1 MRRQPSP
8 LGASIQH
15 TPTPNHLPPPQ
26 TAKLPPLQGCHR
38 CPLQPLH
45 TEAHLR
51 CVVTRIAAPVGPQPP
66 GLVCCMQIH
75 PFPTPNA
82 LRWVNTANWPLALPW
97 CSALGRLTLAHHQCH
112 THLNSGSFWGNL
124 VYCDVIGDPAPGHR
138 RRLPPNTRAQ
148 AAVRATRGKPPRQYV
163 PRHPR
168 AQKLPGGRVFA
179 RTSFTPMQW
188 TAPNAQSVVRTRW
201 GPPAERSKWCSAW
214 SANLSTSLFLSE
226 EDHARARL
234 NNIPSSTVYWESN
247 QRSCTSVGCLRQ
259 NQQTRKHTAPC
270 CRFSPK
276 LVKKMSYVLK
286 KFPTQEP

>member
-1 MRRQPSP
+1 MLCVGSTLRTGHSP
-8 LGASIQH
+8 CRG
-15 TPTPNHLPPPQ
+15 
-26 TAKLPPLQGCHR
+26 
-38 CPLQPLH
+38 
-45 TEAHLR
+45 
-51 CVVTRIAAPVGPQPP
+51 V
-66 GLVCCMQIH
+66 
-75 PFPTPNA
+75 
-82 LRWVNTANWPLALPW
+82 LPW
-97 CSALGRLTLAHHQCH
+97 AGSRSRT
-112 THLNSGSFWGNL
+112 NSGSFWGNV
-124 VYCDVIGDPAPGHR
+124 VYYDVIGDSAPGYR
-138 RRLPPNTRAQ
+138 RCLPPNTRAQ
-148 AAVRATRGKPPRQYV
+148 AAVRATRGTPPRQYV

-201 GPPAERSKWCSAW
+201 GPPTERSKWCSAW
-214 SANLSTSLFLSE
+214 SAKLSTSLFLSE

-276 LVKKMSYVLK
+276 LVKKMSHV
-286 KFPTQEP
+286 FPNVSLNKAGGIRTVKRKIHCVGARPSVTQAQLRTW